1 MGDTDFPV
9 MSNNPGFNNAG
20 LEIDPARRQMGLP
33 GGYATQGQMVSA
45 PYQEASVRAAEKI
58 NPDNASSQEPAP
70 IQERVNDFLIK
81 AGVR

>member
-1 MGDTDFPV
+1 
-9 MSNNPGFNNAG
+9 
-20 LEIDPARRQMGLP
+20 
-33 GGYATQGQMVSA
+33 MVSA